1 MLAGKCE
8 RMLTTKLILE
18 SSDIPSAGKKRTV
31 SRYLCCI
38 PGSSSPFSRGTFI
51 VFWLAGCGFMD
62 VRIFS
67 TFFRTE
73 TRLLLSRMAFRMLCR
88 SSGDTIP
95 DKEKTRKDKK
105 WKVLSTVKC
114 QRKSSNPLRSL
125 FRKLVPLKFA
135 GTHLRCPEQHNF
147 LIAKDGLE
155 RQL

>member
-1 MLAGKCE
+1 MIKRFLNGKDKPSIICLAPYVNI
-8 RMLTTKLILE
+8 TTKLIFE

-67 TFFRTE
+67 TFFRRE

-95 DKEKTRKDKK
+95 DKEKHERIRNEKCYQ
-105 WKVLSTVKC
+105 LSNVKRRVQTLYVVC
-114 QRKSSNPLRSL
+114 
-125 FRKLVPLKFA
+125 
-135 GTHLRCPEQHNF
+135 
-147 LIAKDGLE
+147 LE
-155 RQL
+155 S